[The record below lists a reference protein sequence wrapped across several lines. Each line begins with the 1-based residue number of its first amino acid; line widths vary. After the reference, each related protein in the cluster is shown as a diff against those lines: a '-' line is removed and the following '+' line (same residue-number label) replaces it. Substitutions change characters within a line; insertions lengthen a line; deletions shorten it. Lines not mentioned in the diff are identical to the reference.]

1 MPSSFDT
8 EFAAGALPD
17 LLAVHGEQVTY
28 TTAAGSASTIYGRFH
43 ENVSETRDDT
53 DGREIVRSATIRI
66 SNDPTLDT
74 YSGIA
79 APAVDD
85 TVTVNGET
93 WIVTNTGE
101 PSGGQWTL
109 ELERI
114 ESLEKTQP
122 GYRDEA

>member
-8 EFAAGALPD
+8 EFASGALPD
-17 LLAVHGEQVTY
+17 LLAFHGEQVTY
-28 TTAAGSASTIYGRFH
+28 TTAAGSASTIYGRFR
-43 ENVSETRDDT
+43 ENVSDTRDET
-53 DGREIVRSATIRI
+53 DGREVVRSATIRI
-66 SNDPTLDT
+66 SNDPALDT

-85 TVTVNGET
+85 TVTIGGED
-93 WIVTNTGE
+93 WHVTNIGE
-101 PSGGQWTL
+101 PNGGQWTL

>member
-17 LLAVHGEQVTY
+17 LLAVHGRQVTY

-43 ENVSETRDDT
+43 ENVSTTRDDT
-53 DGREIVRSATIRI
+53 DGREVLRTATIRI
-66 SNDPTLDT
+66 GNDAALAT
-74 YSGIA
+74 YGGVAS
-79 APAVDD
+79 PAVDD
-85 TVTVNGET
+85 TVTVDGDI
-93 WIVTNTGE
+93 WHVSNTGE
-101 PSGGQWTL
+101 PNGGQWTL

-114 ESLEKTQP
+114 EAVEKTQP